1 MNSLRESFTTEEPP
15 ARCRLCRASLAVTS
29 LPVLMTFGLFFTQN
43 PYFVPAFAV
52 AVGLLLAFRRLC
64 PEVGDAPPAQRVR
77 VTADALCILMP
88 ERGGWSWIFPGGW
101 HCLRRPRDEVS
112 IPLDQISGIKLAPGY
127 LAVYSHPHHA
137 ALDVF
142 FADKHDE
149 AMRAVLAPLAHRFV
163 DEASR
168 LPPEDAR

>member
-1 MNSLRESFTTEEPP
+1 MEAQNQ

-29 LPVLMTFGLFFTQN
+29 FPVVMTIGVFFTQSL
-43 PYFVPAFAV
+43 YFLPALAA

-64 PEVGDAPPAQRVR
+64 PEVGDAPPGQRVR
-77 VTADALCILMP
+77 VTADALHILMP
-88 ERGGWSWIFPGGW
+88 EEHRSGWPVIFTGGW

-142 FADKHDE
+142 FADKHGE
-149 AMRAVLAPLAHRFV
+149 AMRAVLAPLAHLFV
-163 DEASR
+163 DEAPR
-168 LPPEDAR
+168 